1 MSLRAVTA
9 HVCTIRITPPIRRDI
24 CAVVA
29 TRSPPTGPA
38 QALLDILT
46 VDISIRRSQAT
57 KRPSGKTPGTTRTAA
72 VTAQPRYTGPQN
84 KLFWATPAGR

>member
-9 HVCTIRITPPIRRDI
+9 HVCAIRITPPIRRDI

-29 TRSPPTGPA
+29 TRSPPTGAA

-46 VDISIRRSQAT
+46 VDISSRRSQAT
-57 KRPSGKTPGTTRTAA
+57 KRPSGKTRPARRTTFLGNAR
-72 VTAQPRYTGPQN
+72 G
-84 KLFWATPAGR
+84 